1 MKDLVQESHW
11 QGFGQW
17 LPCDKVR
24 DCEIDKVRVQAP
36 NLPFKLGKQGI
47 NSALF
52 ETKQLCFSNEYEA
65 TGINLTTLLF
75 IINKLSCFSQDVSSK
90 PALNFPKI

>member
-47 NSALF
+47 NSAIF

-65 TGINLTTLLF
+65 TGINLTTRFLLQTNSLASARMF
-75 IINKLSCFSQDVSSK
+75 RQSQ
-90 PALNFPKI
+90 P